1 MKNLTWAS
9 GIGRDGRPE
18 LLPGNEPTAEGT
30 RTCPSVSGAAN
41 WPSTSFNPAT
51 GLFYL
56 MASEACSIYHKNSQW
71 FELGKSFYGG
81 STKPAAVEG
90 GGKFLRALDLQTGK
104 VVWEIANVG
113 GGISASG
120 VMTTAGGL
128 VFYGDN
134 VDGALVAA
142 EASTG
147 KRLWHFNT
155 GEVWKASPMTYA
167 INGRQYIGVVAG
179 STVMVFGLP

>member
-1 MKNLTWAS
+1 MVRARQIVLW
-9 GIGRDGRPE
+9 RHD
-18 LLPGNEPTAEGT
+18 
-30 RTCPSVSGAAN
+30 
-41 WPSTSFNPAT
+41 
-51 GLFYL
+51 
-56 MASEACSIYHKNSQW
+56 EARA
-71 FELGKSFYGG
+71 L
-81 STKPAAVEG
+81 VEG

-104 VVWEIANVG
+104 VVWEIPNVG

-142 EASTG
+142 DASTG

-155 GEVWKASPMTYA
+155 GQVWKASPMTYA
-167 INGRQYIGVVAG
+167 IDGKQYIGVVAG
-179 STVMVFGLP
+179 STVMAFGLP